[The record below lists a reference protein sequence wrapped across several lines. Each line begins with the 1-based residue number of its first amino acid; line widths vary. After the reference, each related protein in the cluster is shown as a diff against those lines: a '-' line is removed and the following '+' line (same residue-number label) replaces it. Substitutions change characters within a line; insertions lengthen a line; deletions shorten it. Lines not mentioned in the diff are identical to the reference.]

1 MKAIVIGASLS
12 GKTSIKNY
20 LREKSNILV
29 SEMDEELTI
38 LNKNIF
44 PEDTDYKHDVLAP
57 QVIKN
62 ILSKESIIFFTNTDY
77 FSDQDLKE
85 ARQIGFKIIQL
96 NVNLELLKN
105 RNKTRVIN
113 KGYDDL
119 TKYLSGMV
127 DYQTRIQ
134 KKGFVDKIIN
144 SDLLS
149 VQEIGEEILKEL
161 E

>member
-20 LREKSNILV
+20 LTEKTSLV
-29 SEMDEELTI
+29 ISEMDEELTT
-38 LNKNIF
+38 LNNNIF
-44 PEDTDYKHDVLAP
+44 PEDTDYKHNVLAP

-85 ARQIGFKIIQL
+85 ARQRGFKIIQL
-96 NVNLELLKN
+96 NVDLELLKN
-105 RNKTRVIN
+105 RNKTRMTN

-134 KKGFVDKIIN
+134 KKGFIDKIIN
-144 SDLLS
+144 SDLS

>member
-44 PEDTDYKHDVLAP
+44 PDDTDYKHSVLAP

-85 ARQIGFKIIQL
+85 ARQRGFKIIQL
-96 NVNLELLKN
+96 NVDLELLKN
-105 RNKTRVIN
+105 RNKTRMIN

-144 SDLLS
+144 SDLS

>member
-38 LNKNIF
+38 LNKNVF
-44 PEDTDYKHDVLAP
+44 PEDTDYKHNVLAP

-85 ARQIGFKIIQL
+85 ARQRGFKIIQL
-96 NVNLELLKN
+96 NVDLELLKN
-105 RNKTRVIN
+105 RNKTRMTN

-134 KKGFVDKIIN
+134 KKGFIDKIIN
-144 SDLLS
+144 SDLS